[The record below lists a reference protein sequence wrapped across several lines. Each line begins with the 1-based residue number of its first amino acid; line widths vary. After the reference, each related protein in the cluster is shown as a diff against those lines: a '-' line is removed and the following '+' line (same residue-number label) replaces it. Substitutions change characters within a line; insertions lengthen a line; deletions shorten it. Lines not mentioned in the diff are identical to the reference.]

1 MYGDGLGA
9 DVRVAYR
16 REKKRPE
23 RTTSVP
29 CHCIDGQWPGRGA
42 DPRYPLGPPL
52 MLSPVALP
60 EPMPLMES
68 RASVPLIVPSGQEE
82 TYGPPRRPAIG
93 LSTDGPGARPRMR
106 RVFHAPSTTG
116 RKRLP
121 IANSRGDKQIPKLLH
136 GPRSPR

>member
-9 DVRVAYR
+9 DVRVVYR

-68 RASVPLIVPSGQEE
+68 LASVPLIVPSGQGEP
-82 TYGPPRRPAIG
+82 YRPLIRLPRA
-93 LSTDGPGARPRMR
+93 LSTPPWEVHPRID
-106 RVFHAPSTTG
+106 TTFPPCIDTT
-116 RKRLP
+116 RE
-121 IANSRGDKQIPKLLH
+121 
-136 GPRSPR
+136 PRSKA